1 MDERFIDP
9 VENSMGTP
17 GKGARQP
24 LRTDPYSATAL
35 NQLSP
40 SPG

>member
-9 VENSMGTP
+9 VENPVATP

-24 LRTDPYSATAL
+24 LRADPYPATAL